1 MPSLPTLIFMSF
13 FFLGSLVAM
22 LQNGFIVTVLG
33 RAWARDRSLPTGDII
48 VTCLA
53 ASRFCLHGMS
63 VLNNLLVV
71 FGFYP
76 KVSAFNIP
84 WDFVNTLTFWF
95 TGWLAFFYCVKIS
108 SFSHPVFLW
117 LKWRISQSVPRLLLG
132 SLVISGVSVST
143 SIVGNLRLGP
153 LVALQIF
160 GGNNTL
166 ANRIL
171 TTHRLI
177 FLPHLVLVLSV
188 PFVLFLVSTLLLM
201 YSLHRHLGKMKDGRL
216 GQRDP
221 STQAHTMALKSLAFF
236 LIFYTSYFLSI
247 VIVIMK
253 SINFPNHWHWV
264 WEVVTYAGICLH
276 SSILILSSPKLRKA
290 LKMRLRKPC

>member
-1 MPSLPTLIFMSF
+1 MPSLPTLVFMAF

-22 LQNGFIVTVLG
+22 FQNGFMVTVLG
-33 RAWARDRSLPTGDII
+33 REWARGRSLPTGDII

-63 VLNNLLVV
+63 VLNNLLFV
-71 FGFYP
+71 FGFCP
-76 KVSAFNIP
+76 QVNAFNIP
-84 WDFVNTLTFWF
+84 WDFANTLTFWF

-132 SLVISGVSVST
+132 SLVIAGVSVSS
-143 SIVGNLRLGP
+143 SIVGNSKLGP
-153 LVALQIF
+153 LIALQISS
-160 GGNNTL
+160 GNDTL
-166 ANRIL
+166 ADRVL
-171 TTHRLI
+171 VAHRLI
-177 FLPHLVLVLSV
+177 FLPHLLLVLSV

-201 YSLHRHLGKMKDGRL
+201 FSLHRHLGRMKESRL

-236 LIFYTSYFLSI
+236 LVFCTWYFLSI
-247 VIVIMK
+247 VIILMK
-253 SINFPNHWHWV
+253 SINFQNLWHWV
-264 WEVVTYAGICLH
+264 WEVVTYAGVCLH

-290 LKMRLRKPC
+290 LKMSLRKPC